1 MVDYQKLFMTIL
13 HGLLNINVFFVVLV
27 VLCSICTEFQHV
39 LRNISVTVCFF
50 WYFCFVQL
58 LLPVVYSRGSISNS
72 LIVLTPQVKWRL

>member
-50 WYFCFVQL
+50 GIFVSYSCCYL
-58 LLPVVYSRGSISNS
+58 LFTAEAAFRILS
-72 LIVLTPQVKWRL
+72 